1 MLKKLFRDFWDFFKW
16 TANNTPCVGP
26 MVDLKRIV
34 DDLEMRDRA
43 KKMEMLMLEIKEPAI
58 EIYLNLNKSGV
69 PIVHESRVINVSPA
83 ALELA
88 RELGVE
94 RIFGLR
100 LA

>member
-1 MLKKLFRDFWDFFKW
+1 MPPPSHHGLRAAKFKYQQDLLFIDGLRKDKE
-16 TANNTPCVGP
+16 
-26 MVDLKRIV
+26 R
-34 DDLEMRDRA
+34 E
-43 KKMEMLMLEIKEPAI
+43 KKMEMLMMEIKEPAI

-83 ALELA
+83 AMELA

>member
-1 MLKKLFRDFWDFFKW
+1 MPPPSNHGLRSAKLKYEQ
-16 TANNTPCVGP
+16 
-26 MVDLKRIV
+26 DLLLRK
-34 DDLEMRDRA
+34 DRERE

-58 EIYLNLNKSGV
+58 EIYRNLNKSGV

-83 ALELA
+83 AMELA